1 MVLVVE
7 TVEEEEEEEDDDE
20 EGVEAGIFGADPF
33 DLRFGAV
40 LARFVLDFDCCGAL
54 SAVSVPSPLRPTAV
68 KASMHAGSAT
78 WLEIV
83 SVASVAKKA
92 IDRVEASSCCG
103 VWTSGFG
110 DGANSDGSVFSKT
123 CSAGL
128 P

>member
-7 TVEEEEEEEDDDE
+7 TVEEEEEDE

-68 KASMHAGSAT
+68 KASMHEGSAT

-83 SVASVAKKA
+83 VSVASVAFKA
-92 IDRVEASSCCG
+92 IDRVEAASCSG
-103 VWTSGFG
+103 GYRALVWKWRQIEFQT
-110 DGANSDGSVFSKT
+110 
-123 CSAGL
+123 
-128 P
+128 